1 MKRINKLLRRLKP
14 RQIAI
19 VGAVTGLAL
28 IAATVFGLA
37 PLAVTLLLPLG
48 EAVAGVA
55 GLIISIGGTLW
66 IVLAVP
72 GVFTTAI
79 YDRLAD
85 DEMIR
90 IFEEFA
96 AKVREARG

>member
-19 VGAVTGLAL
+19 VGVVTVLAL

-37 PLAVTLLLPLG
+37 PLVFTLLLPLG
-48 EAVAGVA
+48 EAVASVA
-55 GLIISIGGTLW
+55 SLVVSIGGTAW
-66 IVLAVP
+66 IILVMP
-72 GVFTTAI
+72 GVFTTAV